1 MSLRKLRLAA
11 VAASLLL
18 AGCTV
23 IRHDPAQTRI
33 QIAADLQIPESAILR
48 QEPVQYA
55 IATRDSTTADF
66 KLGIFTLTQRTL
78 SLHRYSEA
86 GSPMARDIV
95 LPVERMQ
102 GSLAGSFGM
111 FKNLHQLQIFTDLGL
126 IAVNFADNTDKISGD
141 EKTTRDAQAELTR
154 LGVPVATGSA
164 FVMQSS
170 SGGMIPI
177 FLPAK

>member
-1 MSLRKLRLAA
+1 MSLRKLRLFW
-11 VAASLLL
+11 VATALLA

-23 IRHDPAQTRI
+23 IRHDPIQTRT
-33 QIAADLQIPESAILR
+33 QIAADLKIQEVEILR

-66 KLGIFTLTQRTL
+66 KLGIFTLTKQSV
-78 SLHRYSEA
+78 SLHRYTEA
-86 GSPMARDIV
+86 GAPMARDIV
-95 LPVERMQ
+95 LPLDRMQ

-141 EKTTRDAQAELTR
+141 EKTTRDVQAELAH
-154 LGVPVATGSA
+154 LGVPSATGSA

-170 SGGMIPI
+170 SGGVIPI
-177 FLPAK
+177 FLPAR